1 MLFSLY
7 AKCKNLS
14 RNNHLSNSS
23 PRMNSGVFLP
33 ELYNGMQSLRWKL
46 EGKLKN
52 IESQLKKVQK
62 AVTEN
67 RKEKING

>member
-1 MLFSLY
+1 
-7 AKCKNLS
+7 
-14 RNNHLSNSS
+14 
-23 PRMNSGVFLP
+23 MNSGVFLP